1 MEESKKSGGGDVR
14 AEALACDDER
24 DKARKLVFS
33 FISTLAHGGALC
45 APLTSLASRRKSRF
59 AEKKSATPKK
69 NCGYSL
75 PDRNVYG
82 DSMQT
87 GRDSTSCGLIAFLG
101 VLRTY
106 FMAEVG
112 GYRFVGFVRI
122 WTKTGRFCGPKAK

>member
-1 MEESKKSGGGDVR
+1 MRFGGLGGMEESKKSGGGDVR
-14 AEALACDDER
+14 AEALAWDDER

-59 AEKKSATPKK
+59 AEKKSASPKK
-69 NCGYSL
+69 NCAYSL

-82 DSMQT
+82 DTTQT

-101 VLRTY
+101 V
-106 FMAEVG
+106 
-112 GYRFVGFVRI
+112 
-122 WTKTGRFCGPKAK
+122 